1 MLHIFAIND
10 MEDRAN
16 YKDSMPWGGEMV
28 SSVDILS
35 EKTSNSDSGRSKFV
49 ATATSTEA
57 KTVWILHFR
66 ADS

>member
-1 MLHIFAIND
+1 
-10 MEDRAN
+10 
-16 YKDSMPWGGEMV
+16 MV
-28 SSVDILS
+28 SSVNILS

>member
-1 MLHIFAIND
+1 
-10 MEDRAN
+10 
-16 YKDSMPWGGEMV
+16 MV
-28 SSVDILS
+28 SHVNILS
-35 EKTSNSDSGRSKFV
+35 EKTSNSDVGGLSLS